1 MVKYYSTSDA
11 EAERQLHEA
20 VDRAVSHYKHSEHS
34 ITLSAK
40 EAKDAAAFINKH
52 VKCAPEG
59 HTDGM
64 GGRNTGNANAFVI
77 IETPTEICP
86 AKTIRCNNCG
96 ATKNITDWDLA

>member
-20 VDRAVSHYKHSEHS
+20 VDRAISHYKHAEHS

-40 EAKDAAAFINKH
+40 EAKDAAAFMTKH
-52 VKCAPEG
+52 AKCVPASDS
-59 HTDGM
+59 DGM
-64 GGRNTGNANAFVI
+64 GGRTMSRANAFVI
-77 IETPTEICP
+77 IETPTEIAP